1 MTDFI
6 LQIEPWIDSAELDEL
21 KRVVDST
28 FVVEHDLTKE
38 FEQRICELTGSKY
51 AIAITNG
58 TAALYCCIKA
68 LGIGPGDEVIV
79 PNITFIASANAVLM
93 AGATPVL
100 CEVDEKTFCID
111 LDEAEKCITEKTKAI
126 MPVHLYGLSCDMDSL
141 LFFCKKHNIQM
152 IEDAAQGVGVLYKD
166 RHVGTF
172 GDLGVLSFYG
182 NKTITCGEGG
192 VIITDD
198 EELRNECYR
207 MKNHGR
213 DQKGF
218 LHPHI
223 GFNFCFTEMQ
233 AAIGISQM
241 KKLPVI
247 LEKKK
252 NVYDLYQEHLSG
264 LSDGFQ
270 SVHIPEYCTPVHWF
284 TSFLTNEKKAFIRY
298 MTDNKIQTR
307 EFFLPLNMQPCYEL
321 PNMIKTKTEVRIT
334 RRDNYEP
341 SKHIFDRGISL
352 PSSYSL
358 TKKDQMYVINK
369 IEDFISM
376 RDLLCNGS

>member
-21 KRVVDST
+21 KKVVDST

-38 FEQRICELTGSKY
+38 FEQRICDLTGSKY
-51 AIAITNG
+51 AVAITNG

-93 AGATPVL
+93 AGAKPVI
-100 CEVDEKTFCID
+100 CEVDDKTFCID
-111 LDEAEKCITEKTKAI
+111 LKKAEKCINKKTKAI
-126 MPVHLYGLSCDMDSL
+126 MPVHLYGQSCDMTAL
-141 LFFCKKHNIQM
+141 KKFVKKHKIHM

-166 RHVGTF
+166 KHVGTF

-207 MKNHGR
+207 LKNHGR
-213 DQKGF
+213 DKKGF
-218 LHPHI
+218 LHPYI

-233 AAIGISQM
+233 AAIGVSQM
-241 KKLPVI
+241 KKLPFI

-252 NVYDLYQEHLSG
+252 SIYDLYQEHLHG
-264 LSDGFQ
+264 ISDCFK
-270 SVHIPEYCTPVHWF
+270 SAYISPKCTPVHWF
-284 TSFLTNEKKAFIRY
+284 TSFLTSHKKEFMNY
-298 MTDNKIQTR
+298 MTENKIQTR
-307 EFFLPLNMQPCYEL
+307 EFFYPLHMQPCY
-321 PNMIKTKTEVRIT
+321 NGEVKFMRGKY
-334 RRDNYEP
+334 RVSEDAYE
-341 SKHIFDRGISL
+341 KGISL

-369 IEDFISM
+369 IEQFISM
-376 RDLLCNGS
+376 KDSLCNGN